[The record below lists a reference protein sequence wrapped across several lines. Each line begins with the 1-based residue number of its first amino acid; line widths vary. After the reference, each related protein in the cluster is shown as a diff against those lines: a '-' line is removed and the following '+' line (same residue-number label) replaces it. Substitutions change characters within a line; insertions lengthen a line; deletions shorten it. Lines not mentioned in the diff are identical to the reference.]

1 MKRKLFVLFIAI
13 FMGIFSFLVKA
24 RESDNKSPIMFD
36 GELFV
41 GTCYQPVDRS
51 LKQVETDAA
60 LMKNAGF
67 KVVRMGDLSW
77 DYFEK
82 EEGVYTF
89 DHFDQV
95 MDQMH
100 KNGIKVILDIAG
112 LPAPLWLHRKYP
124 GANLVAQNGTVLHPA
139 ERYMVNISDPDYR
152 RLVKKY
158 ADKLTK
164 RYANHP
170 ALIAIGFDN
179 EIGNGFMS
187 YSSADRE
194 RFIEWLKKRYG
205 NLDVLNK
212 AWATQRWSRHLS
224 SWDDIQLPYGDGPGP
239 YERNLDL
246 RRYWSDV
253 TIDVLNDLE
262 EIRYKNLPNKPA
274 ISNLWDSSERK
285 GFDYLSTYRRYVDF
299 PAMGFY
305 PGEPIGSSFDVL
317 ATKGALKA
325 PMWFVEFT
333 AGGGGYYGTK
343 GRSRMWA
350 YFGLLLGSQSVMAWT
365 FNSHLGGEEQALFG
379 LLDHDD
385 TPSWKLDEFAT
396 IAREFKTL
404 ETIGFPRK
412 PKPEVAFSY
421 SFESRMASS
430 PKNPSDSSSLKHYY
444 TIPYMIHKHNAYSP
458 LFKSNLDLAVVN
470 ISHEDLSPYK
480 LLVVSGE
487 YLLDKAAI
495 NAMRQYVQNG
505 GTLVMTAFSG
515 KVNEHSQWFDT
526 PLPGGLT
533 DVFGMRTREFYR
545 TEQPLI
551 GKKGKE
557 LIKTSSTF
565 YEVLE
570 TKSAKVIANFE
581 NVEGKLPLITE
592 NQFGK
597 GKAYYVATPAD
608 PVVMS
613 ALYNDLLSQLAIA
626 RGPSTPE
633 GVFAR
638 QVGGKTLYVNSTTT
652 VKEVQLED
660 KKKGFFS
667 GKSVDKK
674 LVLEPYAVEI
684 LE

>member
-1 MKRKLFVLFIAI
+1 MLFATVFFGICSLIVEAGENNKTPVLLDGGLF
-13 FMGIFSFLVKA
+13 
-24 RESDNKSPIMFD
+24 E

-41 GTCYQPVDRS
+41 GTCYQPVDRT
-51 LKQVETDAA
+51 LKQVHTDIG
-60 LMKNAGF
+60 LMKNSGF

-82 EEGVYTF
+82 EEGVFTF
-89 DHFDQV
+89 EHFDKV
-95 MDQMH
+95 MDEMH
-100 KNGIKVILDIAG
+100 ENGIKVILDIAG

-158 ADKLTK
+158 ADTLTK
-164 RYANHP
+164 HYAKHP

-187 YSSADRE
+187 YSTADRE
-194 RFIEWLKKRYG
+194 RFIDWLKKRYG
-205 NLDVLNK
+205 DLDNLNK
-212 AWATQRWSRHLS
+212 AWASQRWSRQLS

-239 YERNLDL
+239 FERNLDL
-246 RRYWSDV
+246 RRYWSQV

-262 EIRYKNLPNKPA
+262 IIRNKNIPNKPA

-285 GFDYLSTYRRYVDF
+285 GFDYLSSYKNYVDF

-317 ATKGALKA
+317 MTKGTLKT

-350 YFGLLLGSQSVMAWT
+350 YFGLLMGAQSVMAWT

-385 TPSWKLDEFAT
+385 TPSWKLGEFAK
-396 IAREFKTL
+396 IAEEFKILQTM
-404 ETIGFPRK
+404 GFPRK
-412 PKPEVAFSY
+412 PKPEIAFSY

-430 PKNPSDSSSLKHYY
+430 PKSPSDSNSLKHYY
-444 TIPYMIHKHNAYSP
+444 TIPYMTHKHNAYAP
-458 LFKSNLDLAVVN
+458 LFKSNMDLAVVN
-470 ISHEDLSPYK
+470 ISHEDLSGYQ
-480 LLVVSGE
+480 LLIVAGE

-495 NAMRQYVQNG
+495 NAIRQYVQNG
-505 GTLVMTAFSG
+505 GTVVMTAFSG
-515 KVNEHSQWFDT
+515 KVNEHNQWFDT

-533 DVFGMRTREFYR
+533 NVFGLRTREFYR
-545 TEQPLI
+545 SEQPLI
-551 GKKGKE
+551 GKKNKLTIE
-557 LIKTSSTF
+557 TASSF
-565 YEVLE
+565 YEILE
-570 TKSAKVIANFE
+570 MNTAKAIARIS
-581 NVEGKLPLITE
+581 NVEGNPPLITE
-592 NQFGK
+592 NSFGK
-597 GKAYYVATPAD
+597 GKAYYVATPSD
-608 PVVMS
+608 PAVMS
-613 ALYNDLLSQLAIA
+613 VLYGDLLSQLEIPV
-626 RGPSTPE
+626 GPKTPD

-638 QVGGKTLYVNSTTT
+638 EVNGKTLFVNTTTT
-652 VKEVQLED
+652 VKEVAFEG
-660 KKKGFFS
+660 KKKGYFS
-667 GKSVDKK
+667 NRLIHKK
-674 LVLEPYAVEI
+674 LVLEPYGVEL